1 MRTKAGALLVSLGMV
16 VAVPSGIAAA
26 QVDDGT
32 ATVEET
38 VETTTEDT
46 DSTLTGTDTD
56 TDTETVD
63 DATVD
68 TGDTVDSDGTDATD
82 GATDGATDTVGAL
95 DGDGTDETDE
105 ADEVAVPE
113 VDGEPTSAPV
123 PDDDPAPAASP
134 PATAP
139 ASATGDTSDA
149 DVDSTV
155 AAIEDTE
162 VVRLLSSVVAS
173 VWGELPLDPDD
184 PEGPDGPD
192 GPDGPTG
199 TQGPD
204 GAGPSSETDGGTV
217 GAPARQG
224 TSIHDPL
231 VERRESRRGASG
243 GQAQP
248 YHSLLGHSG
257 ADTWI
262 RHASSGSAEHAAVG
276 GTELAA
282 PIGFPGSD
290 GELDPLVKAMG
301 SLALLLSFTGVMVE
315 LAHRRQQRGHGIT
328 PEPSS

>member
-1 MRTKAGALLVSLGMV
+1 MRVKAGALLVSLGMAV
-16 VAVPSGIAAA
+16 VVPSGVAAA
-26 QVDDGT
+26 QVDDGM

-46 DSTLTGTDTD
+46 DSTLTGTDT
-56 TDTETVD
+56 ETLD
-63 DATVD
+63 DATGD
-68 TGDTVDSDGTDATD
+68 TADTVDSDGTDATD
-82 GATDGATDTVGAL
+82 DATDGATDTVGAL
-95 DGDGTDETDE
+95 DGDATDE
-105 ADEVAVPE
+105 ADEAAAPE

-123 PDDDPAPAASP
+123 PDDAPAPAASP

-139 ASATGDTSDA
+139 TSATGDTSDA

-155 AAIEDTE
+155 AAVEDTE
-162 VVRLLSSVVAS
+162 VVRLVSSVVAS

-192 GPDGPTG
+192 DPDDPDGPE
-199 TQGPD
+199 GPD

-224 TSIHDPL
+224 TSIHDAL

-243 GQAQP
+243 GQTQP
-248 YHSLLGHSG
+248 YHSLLGRSG
-257 ADTWI
+257 ADTWV

-315 LAHRRQQRGHGIT
+315 LAHRRQQRGHGVT